1 MKRNLVGIFALL
13 LAIGFSSFTSKRALD
28 KWFSFSGTNSQALDP
43 SKYTDIGSSAPSN
56 PSDVNFVLAYIH
68 VETSSE
74 VYPAG
79 DPQAG
84 KPKVD
89 ITTTAIYS
97 DLVAHIV
104 PPVTPP
110 SEVANRIFL
119 R

>member
-1 MKRNLVGIFALL
+1 MKRNLVGIFAVL
-13 LAIGFSSFTSKRALD
+13 LAIGFSSFTSKRAFD
-28 KWFSFSGTNSQALDP
+28 KWFSFSGTNSQALEP
-43 SKYTDIGSSAPSN
+43 NRYTDIGSSAPPN

-79 DPQAG
+79 DPMAG

-89 ITTTAIYS
+89 LSTTAIYS
-97 DLVAHIV
+97 ALVAHIV
-104 PPVTPP
+104 PPATPT
-110 SEVANRIFL
+110 EVANRIFL